1 MQSMP
6 RLNTRMD
13 SPTTPELQQSSKW
26 THDDAN
32 TSAPEL
38 MNSPSSMYSVNSP
51 VTPISPTTPSR
62 VPFVNEKR
70 SNVDTPLLRTFTHQ
84 DKQTLSLPT
93 PTVSRQSST
102 RRSQSTLGSLTVGRQ
117 IGSGTFSKIFEAYG
131 PQGIFAIK
139 TRISSTPKE
148 IFASEMSVLSK
159 LRQNGGSEMPVVQF
173 YPELSDEDHCVLE
186 MFQTSLDSLVKSPKF
201 RPDENSI
208 DFFDYRLMIQP
219 ICGLKTWCLWAQKLV
234 KGLKFIHAHNVVH
247 ADLKPDNVL
256 VNNALGGDAVLAI
269 SDFSAAVDLDAQ
281 PGSVLPSE
289 LPNHF
294 ALSPVFSDPELRHGT
309 KLPSFGSDIYALGL
323 VLAFCATGQEP
334 YSSAKN
340 ATQRLLWMDKMGPLD
355 SFDMDVTQ
363 RLKLVRPV
371 IELLLQRR
379 WDGVDEALEALLAS
393 A

>member
-6 RLNTRMD
+6 RLNTNMD
-13 SPTTPELQQSSKW
+13 SPTTPELQQSAKW
-26 THDDAN
+26 SQDEAN

-51 VTPISPTTPSR
+51 TSPVSPNTPSR
-62 VPFVNEKR
+62 SPFVNEKR
-70 SNVDTPLLRTFTHQ
+70 CNVDTPLLRSSTQIKHP
-84 DKQTLSLPT
+84 LSLPT
-93 PTVSRQSST
+93 PVVSRQSST
-102 RRSQSTLGSLTVGRQ
+102 RMSQTTVGSLTVGRQ
-117 IGSGTFSKIFEAYG
+117 IGSGTFSKIYEAYA
-131 PQGIFAIK
+131 PQGIFALK
-139 TRISSTPKE
+139 TRLSSTPE
-148 IFASEMSVLSK
+148 EVFRSEMAIMDK
-159 LRQNGGSEMPVVQF
+159 LERNGAGMPIVQY
-173 YPELSDEDHCVLE
+173 YPELSDKDHCVLE
-186 MFQTSLDSLVKSPKF
+186 MFQTTLESLVRSPKF

-219 ICGLKTWCLWAQKLV
+219 VCGLKTWCLWAQQLV
-234 KGLKFIHAHNVVH
+234 KGLKYIHSHNIVH

-256 VNNALGGDAVLAI
+256 AKTAYLGSETELAI
-269 SDFSAAVDLDAQ
+269 SDFSGAIDLDAQ

-309 KLPSFGSDIYALGL
+309 MLPSFGSDIYALGL
-323 VLAFCATGQEP
+323 VLAFCATAQEP
-334 YSSAKN
+334 YSTAKN
-340 ATQRLLWMDKMGPLD
+340 ATQRILWMDKVGPLD
-355 SFDMDVTQ
+355 SFDMDVSQ

-371 IELLLQRR
+371 IELLLKRS